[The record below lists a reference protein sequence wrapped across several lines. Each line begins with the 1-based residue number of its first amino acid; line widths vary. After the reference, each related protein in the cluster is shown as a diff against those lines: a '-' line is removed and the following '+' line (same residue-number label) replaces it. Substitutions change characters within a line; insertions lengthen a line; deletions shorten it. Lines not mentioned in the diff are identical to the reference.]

1 MFVYSLESKKSSQIT
16 DGMSDALFP
25 RFDKN
30 GKYLYFTASTDTGLT
45 TAGLDMSSDER
56 RVSRSVYVAV
66 LSKDEKSPL
75 APESDEE
82 EGCAGCRQVRKVR
95 QGAATTKDTDKDKEK
110 ESEKPVVVKIDLDG
124 IGQRILSLPIPPRN
138 YLAMLSGKSGVLFLA
153 EGPAVITEDDF
164 PNLKQTLHKFDL
176 SKRKTDKFL
185 DEVNAVADFLR
196 RQQAALSQGRS
207 VDDGGHRGAAVGRSQ
222 ARLRAAEAGR
232 DGSAGRTS
240 RDVATDV
247 RRDVAHRARLLLRPR
262 LSRARSRQGEEEV
275 RAVSRSD
282 RLSRGAH
289 VPVRGV
295 PRRADRR
302 PYVRWRR

>member
-1 MFVYSLESKKSSQIT
+1 VDRVHAAAPERLHAVFAYSLESKKSSQIT

-30 GKYLYFTASTDTGLT
+30 GKYLYFTASTNTGLT

-56 RVSRSVYVAV
+56 RVSRSVYLAV

-82 EGCAGCRQVRKVR
+82 KGE
-95 QGAATTKDTDKDKEK
+95 QGAAGAAGAAGAKDKDAEK
-110 ESEKPVVVKIDLDG
+110 EPKKPVVVKIDLDG

-185 DEVNAVADFLR
+185 DEVNAVAISF
-196 RQQAALSQGRS
+196 
-207 VDDGGHRGAAVGRSQ
+207 
-222 ARLRAAEAGR
+222 
-232 DGSAGRTS
+232 DGSKLVYRKNDQWTTAATEEPPSGDPKPASGR
-240 RDVATDV
+240 
-247 RRDVAHRARLLLRPR
+247 
-262 LSRARSRQGEEEV
+262 
-275 RAVSRSD
+275 
-282 RLSRGAH
+282 
-289 VPVRGV
+289 
-295 PRRADRR
+295 
-302 PYVRWRR
+302 